1 MKKSTQWWLAVGVVL
16 AGLFFAGA
24 VAVMW
29 LTDDTVNQDDGIPR
43 DPADSIIQNQPPDVD
58 RVSIRWPAAP
68 WTTQN
73 SPGREILGQFVR

>member
-1 MKKSTQWWLAVGVVL
+1 MKKSTQWWLGVGVVL

-29 LTDDTVNQDDGIPR
+29 LTDDTVQQEDGTPR

-58 RVSIRWPAAP
+58 RVSIEW
-68 WTTQN
+68 
-73 SPGREILGQFVR
+73 SGVPGSGRAHLTDRVLQTLIW